1 IKLNLSQILHPSRS
15 FVPFAVK
22 KELNS
27 DNLFENYGSE
37 TGFGLTLVFFFSFF
51 LNAFLSASHRAL
63 TGVIALTF
71 THTVPH
77 TFAFTV
83 TVPRSLPLR
92 SSSISIW
99 HNTYLLPVGEL

>member
-37 TGFGLTLVFFFSFF
+37 TGFGLILPFYKAQFPHIRQGRYSIAP
-51 LNAFLSASHRAL
+51 AFLLSPS
-63 TGVIALTF
+63 
-71 THTVPH
+71 P
-77 TFAFTV
+77 
-83 TVPRSLPLR
+83 
-92 SSSISIW
+92 
-99 HNTYLLPVGEL
+99 

>member
-37 TGFGLTLVFFFSFF
+37 TGFGLTT
-51 LNAFLSASHRAL
+51 FLSIPHL
-63 TGVIALTF
+63 KKIPCLF
-71 THTVPH
+71 TSCPLDVHIRPGRSRTSPH
-77 TFAFTV
+77 KPSIYT
-83 TVPRSLPLR
+83 PYPL
-92 SSSISIW
+92 SIISCF
-99 HNTYLLPVGEL
+99 